1 MNTPPSGPPPLPPVV
16 PRRRQRPG
24 LVWGLLL
31 AFIGLPSLLLYS
43 VVSGFG
49 LGSDAAALR
58 EAVMASGD
66 SVLNRQAE
74 LRLGWLPLTAMR
86 QGLRWVELD
95 PQARLALDSIRSV
108 EAGVYASA
116 EEDSA
121 DVAGLMAAGDGA
133 LRPLGWDRM
142 VGVVHEG
149 DVVRVYSRETP
160 GDPEDLHLCVLVRH
174 EGRLILAA
182 IRCRTGPLLAMLEAA
197 VRPARL
203 PRS

>member
-1 MNTPPSGPPPLPPVV
+1 MSTPPSGSPPLPPVSS
-16 PRRRQRPG
+16 RRCQRPG

-31 AFIGLPSLLLYS
+31 AFIGLPSLILYS
-43 VVSGFG
+43 IVSCFG

-58 EAVMASGD
+58 EAVMASSD
-66 SVLNRQAE
+66 SGLNRQAE
-74 LRLGWLPLTAMR
+74 LRLGWLSLTAMR

-95 PQARLALDSIRSV
+95 PEVRLALDSIRSA
-108 EAGVYASA
+108 EAGVYASDD
-116 EEDSA
+116 EVPA

-149 DVVRVYSRETP
+149 DVVGVYSYANP
-160 GDPEDLHLCVLVRH
+160 GDPADLQLCVLVRH
-174 EGRLILAA
+174 EGRLVLAA
-182 IRCRTGPLLAMLEAA
+182 IRCRAGPLLALLETA
-197 VRPARL
+197 VRTAHL